1 MSLLPKPRCVLVCF
15 LGVVAACLAAPRAPL
30 VPAEQPAPFPKPAA
44 TRGLAPARIALLVG
58 IEHYAPG
65 TPASVPTLK
74 GCRADVLGVRDTL
87 LARFGFAPEDVRVL
101 LDEQATHEAIVRAW
115 REWLIPRAG
124 PETEVVFWFSGHGA
138 RIPDASG
145 INGAERGQTDN
156 TILAYDSRSAG
167 EDGSYDVTDD
177 ELYSLHAQ
185 LAHKTARLFA
195 VIDACHSATGMRGG
209 QRTKGVRAAGDGTE
223 PLDRRRLLE
232 FWPEVEREFID
243 EGPKRNPQPLP
254 GASVF
259 ACTENQEALEY
270 EWTDEGKVQ
279 RTQGALSF
287 FLSDALAHAWPT
299 ETYRAL
305 ADDAAVHLMREIP
318 GQTPCYEGDL
328 ERQLF
333 EARFEA
339 APHGI
344 LASVREEGRIDL
356 AAGSLVGLAPGSELR
371 LENTAGQLVGRALVD
386 KAWAMRCVAKWKEP
400 PRGDALGA
408 LRAFEES
415 RPTEKPRYALF
426 VEDPQLAAALP
437 PQPGVELI
445 SAARDDAFLLQRAGE
460 GVTLFAPEGIPIWHH
475 ALADFGP
482 QPLAEQ
488 LAEEWRKETRHR
500 ALEKL
505 TRGTL
510 KISAHFVEPSAEDL
524 KPLGSRAQS
533 ANPRPLQGSAEGACA
548 AGGIYE
554 ALGGAEG
561 GPLRIAKLVIQNE
574 SDCKD
579 ELYLYVLSVMESR
592 EQHLICNGISLLPG
606 GTQEVLVVVCSAPDW
621 PLERPVR
628 DRYVVIAT
636 RVPADFRPFENVPV
650 TRGPEE
656 PLLMPEILSVGIQCL
671 RTRGLERASTKTD
684 GYGLTTVDLLVR
696 DP

>member
-1 MSLLPKPRCVLVCF
+1 MSLLSTPRSVLVCC
-15 LGVVAACLAAPRAPL
+15 LGFVAACLAAPRAPL

-145 INGAERGQTDN
+145 IEGAERGQTDN

-195 VIDACHSATGMRGG
+195 VIDACHSASGLRGT
-209 QRTKGVRAAGDGTE
+209 RRIARGVRAAGDGTE

-232 FWPEVEREFID
+232 FWPEVEREFVD
-243 EGPKRNPQPLP
+243 EGPKRKPQPLP

-270 EWTDEGKVQ
+270 EWTDEGNVQ

-287 FLSDALAHAWPT
+287 FLGDALAHARPG

-333 EARFEA
+333 DARFEA
-339 APHGI
+339 APQGI
-344 LASVREEGRIDL
+344 LASVREEGRIEL

-371 LENTAGQLVGRALVD
+371 LENSAGQLVGRALVD

-437 PQPGVELI
+437 AQPGVELI
-445 SAARDDAFLLQRAGE
+445 RAARDDSFLLQRAGD
-460 GVTLFAPEGIPIWHH
+460 GVTLFAPGGIPMWHH
-475 ALADFGP
+475 ALADLGP
-482 QPLAEQ
+482 EELGRQ
-488 LAEEWRKETRHR
+488 LNEEWRKETCHR

-505 TRGTL
+505 TLGSL
-510 KISAHFVEPSAEDL
+510 EISARFLEPTAEELKRAGAQARSAEARPLQKVAAGVYEAVGGSNKSGLRIATLEIQNKSKCAEDL
-524 KPLGSRAQS
+524 
-533 ANPRPLQGSAEGACA
+533 
-548 AGGIYE
+548 
-554 ALGGAEG
+554 
-561 GPLRIAKLVIQNE
+561 
-574 SDCKD
+574 
-579 ELYLYVLSVMESR
+579 YLSVLSVMESR
-592 EQHLICNGISLLPG
+592 EQHLICPQNNEPVWLPPG
-606 GTQEVLVVVCSAPDW
+606 GTQRVLVVVCSAPDW

-636 RVPADFRPFENVPV
+636 RGPADFRPFENMPV

-684 GYGLTTVDLLVR
+684 GYGLTTVDLFVR
-696 DP
+696 ER